1 MTRKHPRRPR
11 LLARIVVRRAFRVY
25 RQHPFA
31 IAAIAAVVFAPVA
44 LIDTFASTEA
54 FDLVARGGGEAV
66 VGVVVLL
73 GTAVL
78 TAGSA
83 VGAGVMH
90 RLVAVHYGGP
100 RLTMREGLRSLPK
113 GRILGVDLAV
123 SAIVTVGSVLGALP
137 GLAAYTL
144 LCLAGALL
152 VDEDL
157 GVREAM
163 RRSVDMTRHNLV
175 VTILIVTIP
184 VVVEHQVLD
193 ALEVF
198 WDFPFWVLF
207 AAHLVTSI
215 VVLAPVVLV
224 EIVLALTLGDRQEVR
239 YGAAQPVS
247 V

>member
-1 MTRKHPRRPR
+1 
-11 LLARIVVRRAFRVY
+11 VY
-25 RQHPFA
+25 RRHPVA
-31 IAAIAAVVFAPVA
+31 IASVAAIVFAPVA

-54 FDLVARGGGEAV
+54 YDLVARGGGEAV

-73 GTAVL
+73 GTALL

-83 VGAGVMH
+83 VGAGLMH
-90 RLVAVHYGGP
+90 RFVAVHFGGP
-100 RLTMREGLRSLPK
+100 RMTIREGLRSLPK

-123 SAIVTVGSVLGALP
+123 SAIVTVGSVVGALP

-152 VDEDL
+152 VDENL

-163 RRSVDMTRHNLV
+163 RRSVDMTRHNLG

-184 VVVEHQVLD
+184 VVVEHQLLD
-193 ALEVF
+193 ALVVL
-198 WDFPFWVLF
+198 WDFPFLVLF
-207 AAHLVTSI
+207 AAHLVAAI
-215 VVLAPVVLV
+215 LVLAPVVLV
-224 EIVLALTLGDRQEVR
+224 EIVLALTLGDRKEVR
-239 YGAAQPVS
+239 YGAAQPVP